1 MKAKRKDRLW
11 EVCSVLFISKEF
23 EGESEYVA
31 VGFERLSHPLHS
43 SFVIGVRARKA
54 RLADTDG
61 DNAVLRIFDNPQR
74 RCDGDELYNILGEIF
89 SNRTANV

>member
-23 EGESEYVA
+23 ESESEYVA
-31 VGFERLSHPLHS
+31 VGFERLSHPLYS

-61 DNAVLRIFDNPQR
+61 DNAVLRVFDNPQR
-74 RCDGDELYNILGEIF
+74 RCDGDEFYHVFGEIF

>member
-23 EGESEYVA
+23 EGKSEYVA

-43 SFVIGVRARKA
+43 SFVIGICFCQAWLVN
-54 RLADTDG
+54 TDG
-61 DNAVLRIFDNPQR
+61 DHLVLWFFDDTER
-74 RCDGDELYNILGEIF
+74 RCDGDEFYHVFGEIF

>member
-1 MKAKRKDRLW
+1 MKAKRKDLLW
-11 EVCSVLFISKEF
+11 EACSVLFISKEF
-23 EGESEYVA
+23 KGESEYVA

-54 RLADTDG
+54 WMADTDG

-74 RCDGDELYNILGEIF
+74 RCDSDEFYHVFGEIF

>member
-11 EVCSVLFISKEF
+11 EVFSVLFISKEF
-23 EGESEYVA
+23 ESESKYVA
-31 VGFERLSHPLHS
+31 VGVERLSHPLHS

-54 RLADTDG
+54 RLADTDV
-61 DNAVLRIFDNPQR
+61 DNAVLRIFNNPQR

>member
-23 EGESEYVA
+23 ESKSEYVA
-31 VGFERLSHPLHS
+31 VGFKRFSHPLHS

-54 RLADTDG
+54 RLANTDG
-61 DNAVLRIFDNPQR
+61 DNAVLRFFDNPQR
-74 RCDGDELYNILGEIF
+74 RCDSDEFYHVFGEIF